1 MGDKSQDQ
9 FEDDDLDT
17 LDEFDDDADLDATL
31 EDPVA
36 LAKSDALKEQKRLA
50 ARREIERRAE
60 LKALNSEFED
70 WDDPLDE
77 ADL

>member
-17 LDEFDDDADLDATL
+17 LDEFDDDADFDETP

-36 LAKSDALKEQKRLA
+36 LAKSDELAEQKRRA

-60 LKALNSEFED
+60 LKALNSEMED
-70 WDDPLDE
+70 WDDLLDE
-77 ADL
+77 DDL